1 MFIEYTKMILMMNAS
16 LGCLFWALR
25 LAESYLAA
33 VLCIAFLWIAFILFT
48 NTLSRSQNMK
58 FNIMVLFLLCLTCF
72 FSDPAGFFSFRYGPF
87 SAPTVAVM
95 ILTLIL
101 FDLLKLEPVNQ

>member
-1 MFIEYTKMILMMNAS
+1 MFIEYLKMILLINAS
-16 LGCLFWALR
+16 LGCLFWALQ

-48 NTLSRSQNMK
+48 NIFDRSQNMK
-58 FNIMVLFLLCLTCF
+58 INLLVLMLLGLTYF
-72 FSDPAGFFSFRYGPF
+72 IADPGGFFSFRYGPF

-101 FDLLKLEPVNQ
+101 FDLLNLEPENQ

>member
-1 MFIEYTKMILMMNAS
+1 MFIEYAKIVLMINAS
-16 LGCLFWALR
+16 LGCLFWASQ

-33 VLCIAFLWIAFILFT
+33 ALCAAFLWIAFILFT
-48 NTLSRSQNMK
+48 NTLNRSRNMK
-58 FNIMVLFLLCLTCF
+58 FNLLVLILLGLTCF
-72 FSDPAGFFSFRYGPF
+72 FSDPAGFFSFQYGPF

-101 FDLLKLEPVNQ
+101 FDLLKLEPENQ